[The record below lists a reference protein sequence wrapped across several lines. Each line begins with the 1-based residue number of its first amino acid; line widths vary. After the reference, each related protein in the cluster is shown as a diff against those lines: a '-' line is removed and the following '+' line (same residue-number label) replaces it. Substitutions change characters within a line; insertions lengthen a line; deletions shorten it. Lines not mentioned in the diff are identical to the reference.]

1 MIGNPPTKSR
11 PSVGQ
16 RGLRSLAFKTLVCLG
31 IMKGVLFTHSQAA
44 DLDPRIWARNFT
56 NLCLQEAYSKA
67 NAVEALFFSGQT
79 ANSLC
84 GCGGE
89 MMGATLTIEETAFYS
104 AHKQMRGDT
113 KMRWRK
119 GLVQCM
125 NRNMVLPVSNAA
137 APLGG

>member
-1 MIGNPPTKSR
+1 VIVNPPTKSR
-11 PSVGQ
+11 TSIGQ
-16 RGLRSLAFKTLVCLG
+16 CRLRFIEVKTLVCLG
-31 IMKGVLFTHSQAA
+31 IMQGSFFTPSQAA
-44 DLDPRIWARNFT
+44 EIDPLLWTRNFT
-56 NLCLQEAYSKA
+56 KLCLQEAYSKA
-67 NAVEALFFSGQT
+67 NAVEALFFGGQT

-89 MMGATLTIEETAFYS
+89 LMGATLTIEETAFY
-104 AHKQMRGDT
+104 AANKQMRGDT

-125 NRNMVLPVSNAA
+125 NRNMVLPVSKAA